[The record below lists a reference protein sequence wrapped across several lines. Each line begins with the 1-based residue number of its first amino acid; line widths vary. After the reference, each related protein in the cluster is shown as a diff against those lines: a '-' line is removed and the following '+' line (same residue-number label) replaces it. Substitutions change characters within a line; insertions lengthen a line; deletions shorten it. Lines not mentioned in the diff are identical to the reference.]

1 VSGKQRL
8 DLLLVQRGLAESRE
22 RAQAVILAGKVRVD
36 SQRVDKPG
44 RSVDAAAR
52 IEVEAGLRYVSRGG
66 LKLEAA
72 LEQFAIDIKQKV
84 CLDVGTSTGGFTD
97 CLLQHGAARVHAV
110 DTGAGQIAWRLRT
123 DERVIL
129 HERTNARYLKSED
142 IGERVDAVVC
152 DVSFISV
159 TLILPALFEIAKDTA
174 DWVILVKPQFEVGRE
189 RVGSGGIVRDP
200 EAQQWALTRVD
211 TAMRENG
218 FVTASI
224 DSPILGSEGNR
235 EFLLHARRGSVAK
248 LFS

>member
-8 DLLLVQRGLAESRE
+8 DVLLVLQGLAESRE
-22 RAQAVILAGKVRVD
+22 RAQALILAGKVRVEC
-36 SQRVDKPG
+36 QRADKPG
-44 RSVDAAAR
+44 RSVDPAAR

-72 LEQFAIDIKQKV
+72 LAHFAINVTGKV

-110 DTGAGQIAWRLRT
+110 DTGAGQIHWRLRT
-123 DERVIL
+123 NDRVIL
-129 HERTNARYLKSED
+129 HERTNARYLRPED
-142 IGERVDAVVC
+142 IGEPVDVIVC

-159 TLILPALFEIAKDTA
+159 TLILPALFAIAKDTTE
-174 DWVILVKPQFEVGRE
+174 WVILVKPQFEVGRE

-200 EAQQWALTRVD
+200 DAQQWALDRVD
-211 TAMRENG
+211 VVLREKG
-218 FVTASI
+218 FVTAAI

-235 EFLLHARRGSVAK
+235 EFLLHALRIAPAK
-248 LFS
+248 LSS